1 MLRRVVVYS
10 ALLLAAGLAGEGLS
24 HVPVI
29 NNEWFQLIVVMPALA
44 AAVVALGRR
53 YTGWPERS

>member
-24 HVPVI
+24 YVPVI

-44 AAVVALGRR
+44 AAVVTLGRR
-53 YTGWPERS
+53 YTCWPERS